1 MFLQKGYKK
10 EKIYIKR
17 KIHQRKKLYSYYST
31 FSLTK
36 NDYLLSMHLAINK
49 NRLIF

>member
-1 MFLQKGYKK
+1 MFLQKAYKK

-31 FSLTK
+31 FSLTE
-36 NDYLLSMHLAINK
+36 NDYLLSMHLAI
-49 NRLIF
+49 I

>member
-1 MFLQKGYKK
+1 MFLQKAYKK

-36 NDYLLSMHLAINK
+36 NDYLLSMHLAI
-49 NRLIF
+49 I